1 MKTIIINGANGYV
14 ASNFINKL
22 LKRNY
27 KVVALV
33 RPGVKASSEDRM
45 INMLTEIND
54 GAYVNTSNLKVFS
67 YSLLREDFL
76 IPTKELEKIFSEE
89 VDFFHFAASLKFDF
103 KSKDEIFATNVMGVE
118 NSTHVFLK
126 YAKGNSR
133 FFYIG
138 TAYSCGKF
146 TGRFEEKFYP
156 NESIEKFRNYY
167 EQSKR
172 VAENVVKEHIEKE
185 AMSGHVIRLSQV
197 VGNNK
202 TGVTKTDYGIFD
214 FAKRMHRLASW
225 HPNQT
230 VRVHFNPASTQ
241 NLIPIDTVVN
251 YLMRTVEVKYV
262 PTIMNFIAKNQ
273 IKNSHIIKSISELL
287 PVNIVPKR
295 QLERRKMNALER
307 MIFAGMAFTGN
318 YIDTNLQLD
327 TKNLDKILRV
337 SGQEVNENS
346 IYKMLE
352 YFIGNL
358 AAQKRKKEMV
368 PEH

>member
-1 MKTIIINGANGYV
+1 MKTIIVNGANGYV

-33 RPGVKASSEDRM
+33 RPGIKSSSEERM

-54 GAYVNTSNLKVFS
+54 GAFVNASNLKVVA
-67 YSLLREDFL
+67 YSLLDNDFL
-76 IPTKELEKIFSEE
+76 IQIKELEKFFSEE
-89 VDFFHFAASLKFDF
+89 VDYFHFAASLKFDL

-118 NSTHVFLK
+118 NSIQVFLK

-138 TAYSCGKF
+138 TAYSCGRF

-156 NESIEKFRNYY
+156 NEGIENFRNYY

-172 VAENVVKEHIEKE
+172 IAENIVKEHIEKD
-185 AMSGHVIRLSQV
+185 AMNGHVIRLSQV
-197 VGNNK
+197 VGDNK

-214 FAKRMHRLASW
+214 FAKRMHSLAFR

-230 VRVHFNPASTQ
+230 VRVHVNPTSTQ

-251 YLMRTVEVKYV
+251 YLIRTVEVKYV

-273 IKNSHIIKSISELL
+273 IKNIHIIKSISGLL
-287 PVNIVPKR
+287 PIDIVPEI
-295 QLERRKMNALER
+295 QLEHNEMNALER
-307 MIFAGMAFTGN
+307 IIAAGMTFTEN
-318 YIDTNLQLD
+318 YIDTNLLFD
-327 TKNLDKILRV
+327 TKNLDKILMAAGHEV
-337 SGQEVNENS
+337 SENS
-346 IYKMLE
+346 VYKMLE

-358 AAQKRKKEMV
+358 GVRKEKGAMV
-368 PEH
+368 SSL